1 MRSAFGSK
9 RFLVVNIFFRSSLL
23 SDTGLVGPSEA
34 FRVEEV
40 AIFRTEVREL
50 EGELIEVGSVCPA
63 AGMEK
68 SGGGDVL
75 LRGCSSGTVVFMME
89 ELLLSV

>member
-1 MRSAFGSK
+1 MRSALGSK
-9 RFLVVNIFFRSSLL
+9 RFLVVNMFSRSSLL
-23 SDTGLVGPSEA
+23 SDSGLVGPSEA

-40 AIFRTEVREL
+40 EILITEVREL
-50 EGELIEVGSVCPA
+50 EGELIEVGFVCPA

-75 LRGCSSGTVVFMME
+75 LRGSSSGTVVFMVE
-89 ELLLSV
+89 GLLLSV